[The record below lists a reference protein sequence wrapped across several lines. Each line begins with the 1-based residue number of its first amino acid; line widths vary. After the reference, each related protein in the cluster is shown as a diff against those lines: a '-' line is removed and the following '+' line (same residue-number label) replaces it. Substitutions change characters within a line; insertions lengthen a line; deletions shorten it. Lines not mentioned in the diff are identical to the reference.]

1 LQHGK
6 PFSLRRAAGSLPAL
20 LATYIHSY
28 LSRSLVIVVAEVRQ
42 AETLF
47 EDIRQCSKHGNV
59 LYFPPQPENGVL
71 DHNSRSMRL
80 NALAKMQREEK
91 YIAVFPARSL
101 SEKVPTPTS
110 NNDALFKLHSGE
122 KIDRDD
128 LIEMLSTFSFERVD
142 VVDQMGEYAVRG
154 GIVDVFP
161 WNADRP
167 IRVEFWD
174 DEIESLRYFDLMT
187 QRSVTK
193 LSSVE
198 ILGQSDNSDN
208 VNASLFDY
216 TSKAVWWAFEM
227 QVIANQLDDNVD
239 NDDEEGK
246 KSDQSA
252 AGSQIVTELQKKV
265 MIYSGFSGFERLP
278 QIDFEA
284 DEAPL
289 FHGNVQKLPGFL
301 LQLSKKWQRLVILA
315 ERDEQIER
323 LREIMDDEAEID
335 NLTFIKLSLEKGF
348 TLNDL
353 RHVYL
358 PYHQIFSQQRRKRT
372 VRRHSSAS
380 YLRAL
385 RAIKYGDYVV
395 HVDHGIGVYR
405 GMEKI
410 KVRNN
415 LKECVRLEY
424 AEGESLFVY
433 FENLN
438 RLQKYAAETEQPV
451 ELHKLGGRR
460 WHRDKDKANRA
471 AEKIAA
477 DLVAIYASRLR
488 SKGRVFSPDSKWQ
501 RELEASFPY
510 EDTADQIQA
519 TIDVKKDMEKAEP
532 MDRLICGDVGFGKT
546 EVAVRAAFKAVQDS
560 FQVAVLVPTTLLAS
574 QHFETFRQRLRDFPV
589 RIELL
594 SRFVTPKQQKTVLQG
609 LEKGEVDIV
618 IGTHRL
624 LSEDVAFV
632 NLGLLVVDEEQRF
645 GVKHKEK
652 IKKLRADVDVLSMSA
667 TPIPRT
673 LQLSILGVRGL
684 SNIETPPRN
693 RLPVYTEIMPWSDAR
708 IAEIIRA
715 ELVRQGQVF
724 FVHNRVETIVPMGEL
739 VQKIVPEAKV
749 AIAHGQMPE
758 RELEKVMG
766 TFTRGL
772 SNVLVASMIIENG
785 IDIPNSNTII
795 INRADKFGLS
805 QLYQLRGRVG
815 RSDVQAYA
823 YLLTPNPDRLTSVAI
838 KRLHV
843 LTEYAE
849 LGAGFKL
856 ALRDLEIRG
865 AGNLLGHQQSGNI
878 NAVGFDMYVK
888 ILNEAIARKQQEDG
902 QRHHKSQP
910 VFPETKL
917 DIDLDLFISENY
929 IANANERMRFYH
941 DLLLVESLPAFADI
955 TAEMEDRFGHM
966 PQAMEHFIQA
976 MRIRFIASR
985 LYITRLFL
993 RRNSLQL
1000 FFSLDT
1006 ISAADQS
1013 SIRLAE
1019 INDSPDLLNIE
1030 YKQNE
1035 ELLLQATLKGLTM
1048 PERLSRLEKMLQQA
1062 LGSKQE

>member
-438 RLQKYAAETEQPV
+438 RLQKYAA
-451 ELHKLGGRR
+451 
-460 WHRDKDKANRA
+460 ANRTA
-471 AEKIAA
+471 CGIA
-477 DLVAIYASRLR
+477 
-488 SKGRVFSPDSKWQ
+488 
-501 RELEASFPY
+501 
-510 EDTADQIQA
+510 
-519 TIDVKKDMEKAEP
+519 
-532 MDRLICGDVGFGKT
+532 
-546 EVAVRAAFKAVQDS
+546 
-560 FQVAVLVPTTLLAS
+560 
-574 QHFETFRQRLRDFPV
+574 
-589 RIELL
+589 
-594 SRFVTPKQQKTVLQG
+594 
-609 LEKGEVDIV
+609 
-618 IGTHRL
+618 
-624 LSEDVAFV
+624 
-632 NLGLLVVDEEQRF
+632 
-645 GVKHKEK
+645 
-652 IKKLRADVDVLSMSA
+652 
-667 TPIPRT
+667 
-673 LQLSILGVRGL
+673 
-684 SNIETPPRN
+684 
-693 RLPVYTEIMPWSDAR
+693 
-708 IAEIIRA
+708 
-715 ELVRQGQVF
+715 
-724 FVHNRVETIVPMGEL
+724 
-739 VQKIVPEAKV
+739 
-749 AIAHGQMPE
+749 
-758 RELEKVMG
+758 
-766 TFTRGL
+766 
-772 SNVLVASMIIENG
+772 
-785 IDIPNSNTII
+785 
-795 INRADKFGLS
+795 
-805 QLYQLRGRVG
+805 
-815 RSDVQAYA
+815 
-823 YLLTPNPDRLTSVAI
+823 
-838 KRLHV
+838 
-843 LTEYAE
+843 
-849 LGAGFKL
+849 
-856 ALRDLEIRG
+856 
-865 AGNLLGHQQSGNI
+865 
-878 NAVGFDMYVK
+878 
-888 ILNEAIARKQQEDG
+888 
-902 QRHHKSQP
+902 
-910 VFPETKL
+910 
-917 DIDLDLFISENY
+917 
-929 IANANERMRFYH
+929 
-941 DLLLVESLPAFADI
+941 
-955 TAEMEDRFGHM
+955 
-966 PQAMEHFIQA
+966 
-976 MRIRFIASR
+976 
-985 LYITRLFL
+985 
-993 RRNSLQL
+993 
-1000 FFSLDT
+1000 
-1006 ISAADQS
+1006 
-1013 SIRLAE
+1013 
-1019 INDSPDLLNIE
+1019 
-1030 YKQNE
+1030 
-1035 ELLLQATLKGLTM
+1035 
-1048 PERLSRLEKMLQQA
+1048 
-1062 LGSKQE
+1062 